1 MSRELVVEADGG
13 SRGNPGHAAGGA
25 VVLDPQTGEVLVEV
39 GIYVGIA
46 SNNVAEYHGMIA
58 GVDAALQVDPAAHLR
73 VRLDS
78 KLLVEQMSG
87 RWKIKHPDMARLAA
101 EARRLLSG
109 VPVDFEWI
117 PRRSP
122 GQRVDGHPGELPALT
137 PAILGSANGP
147 ARRPRRPPRRAP
159 RNVRA
164 PQGRAV
170 GNTHPEQSARKC
182 NREQTAGY
190 LGSR

>member
-1 MSRELVVEADGG
+1 VSRELVVEADGG

-25 VVLDPQTGEVLVEV
+25 VVLDPQTGEVLLEV

-58 GVDAALQVDPAAHLR
+58 GLDAALQLDPEAQLR

-101 EARRLLSG
+101 EARRLLAG
-109 VPVDFEWI
+109 VPVAFEWI
-117 PRRSP
+117 PRAENSRAD
-122 GQRVDGHPGELPALT
+122 RL
-137 PAILGSANGP
+137 ANESMDTRESF
-147 ARRPRRPPRRAP
+147 RR
-159 RNVRA
+159 
-164 PQGRAV
+164 
-170 GNTHPEQSARKC
+170 
-182 NREQTAGY
+182 
-190 LGSR
+190 